1 MCIAIQEAEAGGLR
15 LSKIV
20 SKKSNVNPSTHVRQA
35 CNNLLLTLREPGAF
49 YFLRA
54 LHSNTHKPIL
64 LNSSYTNLKFI
75 KWINKRGKKV

>member
-20 SKKSNVNPSTHVRQA
+20 SKKKKNVNPSTHVRQA
-35 CNNLLLTLREPGAF
+35 CNNLLLTPREPGAF

-54 LHSNTHKPIL
+54 LHSHTQTH
-64 LNSSYTNLKFI
+64 TVKFI
-75 KWINKRGKKV
+75 IHKFKIYKRGKKV